1 MARGH
6 ARVGGLLG
14 GLTVTCAVLLA
25 LIWFWV
31 GGGLLGGLTVTCA
44 VLLALI
50 WRTPLMDD
58 EDDD

>member
-1 MARGH
+1 MRGFWM
-6 ARVGGLLG
+6 GWLLG
-14 GLTVTCAVLLA
+14 GLA
-25 LIWFWV
+25 
-31 GGGLLGGLTVTCA
+31 VTCA